1 MSTAWN
7 HSTIKIISIKLFVR
21 IVLLSAKD
29 NVKLKKQL
37 SDGFKTSF
45 YGNKYKFSF
54 NVDKDYTINNM
65 NNIRWKF
72 DSSFQRVK
80 RLFACSYNDGNG
92 GVKLDTYQK

>member
-1 MSTAWN
+1 MSTARN
-7 HSTIKIISIKLFVR
+7 PATIKIRCTNLFVR
-21 IVLLSAKD
+21 IVLLPPKD
-29 NVKLKKQL
+29 NVKVKKEL

-54 NVDKDYTINNM
+54 NVDKDYTTNNM